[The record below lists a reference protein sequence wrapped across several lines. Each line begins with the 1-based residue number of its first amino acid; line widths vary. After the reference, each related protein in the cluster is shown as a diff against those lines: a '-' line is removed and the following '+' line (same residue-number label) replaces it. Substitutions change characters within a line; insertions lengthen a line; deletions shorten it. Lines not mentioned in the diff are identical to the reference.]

1 MSIWKRPGQDTWSYD
16 FTVRGHRHTG
26 NTGATSKR
34 EAERTE
40 ARLKEDAR
48 AQARKQAVQPNHGL
62 TVAAAVSRYWAEV
75 GQYHANADST
85 LTDLAWL
92 ERHFGKSRLLASI
105 TNEEIAA
112 MVAKRRSDG
121 VAPATVNRSATA
133 RLRAVITRARDVW
146 EQAVPRIAWKNHM
159 LREPQEV
166 IRELSGEEEASLFAL
181 LSPGYRELVR
191 FSMLSGCRMAECLD
205 LEWRHI
211 DWHGEYIVITGK
223 GDKTRHVPLSAAL
236 RALLWPLPR
245 AHARVFTHQIRR
257 ASVHHARGDI
267 VPVREEALNSHFSRV
282 CKKAGVV
289 SFRFHDLRHTFA
301 TRFLRAT
308 GDMRA
313 LQLILGHAS
322 VETTMRYAHVTAAD
336 AKRRMDAMASM
347 WNNSG
352 TSSIARSTVLR
363 KRKGADQSSS

>member
-16 FTVRGHRHTG
+16 FTVRGHRHSG
-26 NTGATSKR
+26 NTGCTSRR

-40 ARLKEDAR
+40 TRLKDQAR
-48 AQARKQAVQPNHGL
+48 ARARERAGRPAQGL
-62 TVAAAVSRYWAEV
+62 TIGAAFSRYWLEV
-75 GQYHANADST
+75 GTHHVNSDST

-92 ERHFGKSRLLASI
+92 ERHFGKTRLLASL
-105 TNEEIAA
+105 TNQDVAA
-112 MVAKRRSDG
+112 MVARRRSEN
-121 VAPATVNRSATA
+121 VAPATVNRTATA

-146 EQAVPRIAWKNHM
+146 DEPVPRITWKSHM

-166 IRELSGEEEASLFAL
+166 IRELLAEEEAALFSAL
-181 LSPGYRELVR
+181 ASGYRELAR

-211 DWHGEYIVITGK
+211 DWHSEYIVITGK
-223 GDKTRHVPLSAAL
+223 GEKTRHVPLSSAL

-245 AHARVFTHQIRR
+245 ANARVFTHQIRR
-257 ASVHHARGDI
+257 GSANHRRGDI
-267 VPVREEALNSHFSRV
+267 APVEEEALNSHFARV

-289 SFRFHDLRHTFA
+289 KFRFHDLRHTFA

-322 VETTMRYAHVTAAD
+322 IETTMRYAHVTAAD
-336 AKRRMDAMASM
+336 AKRRMDAMPVHAESD
-347 WNNSG
+347 SPLTESLKQG
-352 TSSIARSTVLR
+352 R
-363 KRKGADQSSS
+363 